1 MVVRLI
7 ISIGICLAVGAIAGV
22 FTSQSIPTWYASLAK
37 PGFNPPN
44 WLFGPVWTLLY
55 ILMGVS
61 LYLVWQQ
68 ARSMASLAIIVFIAQ
83 LALNFA
89 WSFIFFKLQSP
100 VGALVDIISLWLF
113 IVVAIIL
120 FYPLSK
126 TASWLLVPYLAWV
139 SFATALNAAIVRL
152 N

>member
-7 ISIGICLAVGAIAGV
+7 ISIGLCLAVGVVAGV
-22 FTSQSIPTWYASLAK
+22 FTSQAIPTWYASLAK

-68 ARSMASLAIIVFIAQ
+68 TKSLANATVIVFLAQ

-89 WSFIFFKLQSP
+89 WSFIFFKLKSP
-100 VGALVDIISLWLF
+100 LGALVDITLLWLA
-113 IVVAIIL
+113 ILASIIL
-120 FYPLSK
+120 FYRVNK
-126 TASWLLVPYLAWV
+126 TASWLLAPYLAWV
-139 SFATALNAAIVRL
+139 SFATVLNASIVRL